1 MSPSSPL
8 PSGPA
13 TAAPAVPA
21 APRLLAAWVPDW
33 PVVALTLHRRE
44 PSRAHEGSGEDL
56 PDPATGPVA
65 VIGGRGVVAASPA
78 ARAAGVGVGMRLR
91 LARSL
96 CPGLAIIPPHPERE
110 ARAFEGVMEALS
122 TVLADPSVMRPGL
135 ALSGAR
141 GPAAWAGGE
150 EPLAEAIVEA
160 VTQGIGVEC
169 QVGIADS
176 ILGAVLAARRGIIV
190 APGETA
196 AFLAP
201 WPMSSAL
208 ACLTSRAAREEAGA
222 VIETLS
228 RLGIHRLGDLARLP
242 RRDIAARF
250 GLAGERLHLLASA
263 AAHDTP
269 RAPRPQADLSV
280 EESLDPP
287 IERADA
293 AAFVARG
300 LGERLAA
307 RLTGAGLG
315 AGRLLIEA
323 ACEDGSELARSWML
337 DSFPDPSQTTDRV
350 RWQIEG
356 WLAGR
361 SGRPPAAPLTLLR
374 LTALEPVIAGAY
386 QEGLWGSPGE
396 RGRRLARRAAE
407 RVESL
412 LGAGGVVSPHLVP
425 GRDPRSRVRLVGW
438 DEPLGGP
445 EAGERSGGAPRG
457 GPAPWSGML
466 PEPGPAVVP
475 AQRVPALLV
484 DAAGAEIGVDAQ
496 GLLDGAPA
504 TIRIG
509 EAGAPRSPWDGSDD
523 VLSWAGPWAID
534 EGWWGP
540 GHHRCAY
547 LQVTRRS
554 GPPLL
559 LERSGRWWLD
569 AVYD

>member
-1 MSPSSPL
+1 MSPPIAPSSSP
-8 PSGPA
+8 A
-13 TAAPAVPA
+13 HA
-21 APRLLAAWVPDW
+21 APRLLAVWVPDW
-33 PVVALTLHRRE
+33 PVVALTLQGRDQPRTRRGAGE
-44 PSRAHEGSGEDL
+44 PPS
-56 PDPATGPVA
+56 DPATGPVA
-65 VIGGRGVVAASPA
+65 VIGARGVVAASPA

-96 CPGLAIIPPHPERE
+96 CPGLAIIPPCPERE
-110 ARAFEGVMEALS
+110 ARAFEGVMEALG

-160 VTQGIGVEC
+160 VAQGVGVEC

-176 ILGAVLAARRGIIV
+176 LLGAVLAARRGIIV
-190 APGETA
+190 SPGATA
-196 AFLAP
+196 AFLSP
-201 WPMSSAL
+201 WPLESAL
-208 ACLTSRAAREEAGA
+208 TCLTSRAAGQEARA

-228 RLGIHRLGDLARLP
+228 RLGVHRLGELAGLP

-250 GLAGERLHLLASA
+250 GLAGERLHVLAGA
-263 AAHDTP
+263 EAHDAP
-269 RAPRPQADLSV
+269 RAARPRADLSV
-280 EESLDPP
+280 EKGFDPP

-293 AAFVARG
+293 AAFAARG
-300 LGERLAA
+300 LAERLSA
-307 RLTGAGLG
+307 RLMGAGLG

-337 DSFPDPSQTTDRV
+337 DSFPDPAQTTDRV

-374 LTALEPVIAGAY
+374 LTALDPVTAGAY

-396 RGRRLARRAAE
+396 RGQRLARRAAE

-412 LGAGGVVSPHLVP
+412 LGAGGMLTPRLVP
-425 GRDPRSRVRLVGW
+425 GRDPRSRVRLIGW
-438 DEPLGGP
+438 DEPPPGP
-445 EAGERSGGAPRG
+445 SSAGRPGGAARG
-457 GPAPWSGML
+457 GPPPWAGML
-466 PEPGPAVVP
+466 PEPSPATVP
-475 AQRVPALLV
+475 ARRVPALLA
-484 DAAGAEIGVDAQ
+484 DAAGEEIGVDAQ
-496 GLLDGAPA
+496 GALDGAPA

-509 EAGAPRSPWDGSDD
+509 EPGGPHSEWDGSDE
-523 VLSWAGPWAID
+523 VLAWAGPWAID

-540 GHHRCAY
+540 GAHRRAY
-547 LQVTRRS
+547 LQVTRRC

>member
-1 MSPSSPL
+1 MSPSP
-8 PSGPA
+8 PP
-13 TAAPAVPA
+13 TPTV
-21 APRLLAAWVPDW
+21 PRLLAVWVPDW
-33 PVVALTLHRRE
+33 PVVALTLQARDQARARR
-44 PSRAHEGSGEDL
+44 GSGESP

-65 VIGGRGVVAASPA
+65 VIGARGVVAASPA
-78 ARAAGVGVGMRLR
+78 ARAAGVGIGMRLR

-96 CPGLAIIPPHPERE
+96 CPGLAVIPPCPERE
-110 ARAFEGVMEALS
+110 ARAFGDVMEALT
-122 TVLADPSVMRPGL
+122 TVLADPSIVRPGL

-150 EPLAEAIVEA
+150 KPLAEAVIEA
-160 VTQGIGVEC
+160 VAQGIGVEC

-176 ILGAVLAARRGIIV
+176 LLGAVLAARRGIIV
-190 APGETA
+190 SSGATA
-196 AFLAP
+196 DFLSP
-201 WPMSSAL
+201 WPMPSAL
-208 ACLTSRAAREEAGA
+208 AALTSRAAGQEAKA

-250 GLAGERLHLLASA
+250 GITGERLHLLASA
-263 AAHDTP
+263 EARDAP
-269 RAPRPQADLSV
+269 RAPRPRASIGV
-280 EESLDPP
+280 EERLDPP

-300 LGERLAA
+300 LAERLAS
-307 RLTGAGLG
+307 RLAGAGLG

-323 ACEDGSELARSWML
+323 GCEDGSELARSWIL
-337 DSFPDPSQTTDRV
+337 DSFPDPSWTTDRV

-374 LTALEPVIAGAY
+374 LTALEPVVAGAHR
-386 QEGLWGSPGE
+386 EGLWGTPGE
-396 RGRRLARRAAE
+396 RGQRLARRAAE

-412 LGAGGVVSPHLVP
+412 LGVGGVLSPRLVP
-425 GRDPRSRVRLVGW
+425 GRDPRSRARLIGW
-438 DEPLGGP
+438 DESPAGP
-445 EAGERSGGAPRG
+445 SPVGRPGGAAREGTP
-457 GPAPWSGML
+457 PWAGML
-466 PEPGPAVVP
+466 PEPSPATVP
-475 AQRVPALLV
+475 CHRVPAVLA
-484 DAAGAEIGVDAQ
+484 DAMGEEIGVDAQ
-496 GLLDGAPA
+496 GILDGAPA
-504 TIRIG
+504 AIRIG
-509 EAGAPRSPWDGSDD
+509 EPGSPHSEWDGSDE
-523 VLSWAGPWAID
+523 VLAWAGPWVID

-540 GHHRCAY
+540 GAHRRAY
-547 LQVTRRS
+547 LQVTRRC